1 MLQAAENAQELEAE
15 QLPLVYWAFATL
27 GYCPSA
33 AVLALLDGHVLR
45 MASQLSAQVIESPL
59 RPLLELSPAC
69 MSGPPQRC
77 GDLSSAEFQTD
88 CQLMGCGCM
97 AGRDT
102 GAISILHTAA
112 SAQQGCA

>member
-27 GYCPSA
+27 CYCPSA

-45 MASQLSAQVIESPL
+45 MASQLSAQVI
-59 RPLLELSPAC
+59 
-69 MSGPPQRC
+69 GPPPQGFPISSVHVRVTTALW
-77 GDLSSAEFQTD
+77 GLISSAEFQTD

-97 AGRDT
+97 AGRDV
-102 GAISILHTAA
+102 GAISILHAAA